1 MMSSSMMLTA
11 FSASFLFIPSLFDKP
26 FNKIGLGHSSAPA
39 PPASSIGFA
48 IRRAVIMHGPPVDY
62 GGIS

>member
-26 FNKIGLGHSSAPA
+26 FDKIGLGHELRSGASRPA
-39 PPASSIGFA
+39 RVSDR
-48 IRRAVIMHGPPVDY
+48 IRRAV
-62 GGIS
+62 